1 MTFIGKV
8 ARFIKDKGFQLETLH
23 VIVPSDRAIKQI
35 KLELSKVYSAPIY
48 SPNISTIDRWM
59 RPDDQILIDQT
70 RQLITLYNTC
80 SKITHFEN
88 QTFEDFLG
96 WANMLLQ
103 DFDEIDRYML
113 DAHSVFK
120 NLKSIKE
127 LESWQLDDE
136 ELSASQLKFKDFWQ
150 QIPEIYTTFQSELRS
165 QNKMTSGWA
174 YREFATHID
183 SYLSKGDDHNYIFA
197 GFNALS
203 ISELTAIKKLIE
215 AKKAHFLTDSDVFY
229 TSDSIHEAGT
239 FIRKNHN
246 YLGVGYEIPQINEIG
261 EKQIDVQIIECTQQ
275 IGQVKIA
282 ANELHKLSEQEQ
294 NSTLILLCDE
304 SLITS
309 ITKNIPEN
317 IKKTNI
323 TLGLPITQTA
333 IKSWVDI
340 LFQIQE
346 NKMKFNTESIY
357 FYDFQRLIN
366 HSLTIGCLTMKEV
379 YILGEI
385 EHDSIK
391 KNRIFHSKDTVKKTP
406 LISEFIDLVYENW
419 AGDWQKAIHN
429 IRALNSVII
438 KNISQ
443 QNPFERSL
451 MEVFDESLIEF
462 QNIIQEGIPKMSQ
475 KSFKLFFDQH
485 WIRKNISFKGDQ
497 RDGIQ
502 VMGLLETRMLD
513 FKHII
518 AIGMNEG
525 NLPATNAIN
534 SFIPMDLRAALGLPT
549 TREKQGVFAHHF
561 YRLLHQCNTL
571 TATYCTNNEQLGPQ
585 EKSRY
590 LLQLELELKRLNK
603 NIRIKKKYYN
613 IPLQHASRSN
623 SQVIEKSELIVGRIE
638 NYFNNSISASSLNT
652 YLRCPLDFYYKYIAE
667 LGEEK
672 TIEEDI
678 ESQQF
683 GSLIH
688 NTLELLYEK
697 HALFDKFGNENLPK
711 RTALQTED
719 VEKML
724 VKYKDILHQ
733 QFMTYFDDEAQ
744 LFLEGKNVLSYT
756 IAQDTIENMLKKE
769 LAFLKMQTEPVFIV
783 QIESKK
789 SISMELNVQEKKRT
803 IIFSGYIDRIDR
815 IGNKYRVIDYKS
827 GRVKDKN
834 VVFKLNKNGIITS
847 FSECKHAVQLA
858 LYSLF
863 FKESF
868 GNLPDEALIF
878 SLTDVVK
885 MEYPLEYKGHHLED
899 ICQLFREFLE
909 EVLNEVFEKEHPIE
923 HSEDAKYCTYCL

>member
-8 ARFIKDKGFQLETLH
+8 AKFIKDKEFQLETLH
-23 VIVPSDRAIKQI
+23 VIVPSDRAIKQVQ
-35 KLELSKVYSAPIY
+35 LELSKVYSAPIY
-48 SPNISTIDRWM
+48 APNICTIDQWM
-59 RPDDQILIDQT
+59 RPHDQTLIDQT
-70 RQLITLYNTC
+70 RQLITLYSTC
-80 SKITHFEN
+80 SKMAYFEN
-88 QTFEDFLG
+88 ETFEEFLG

-103 DFDEIDRYML
+103 DFEEIDRYML
-113 DAHSVFK
+113 DANSVFK

-127 LESWQLDDE
+127 LECWQIDDDE
-136 ELSASQLKFKDFWQ
+136 LSSSQLKFKDFWE
-150 QIPEIYTTFQSELRS
+150 QIPEIYSAFQAELRS

-183 SYLSKGDDHNYIFA
+183 SYISPDDDHHYIFA

-203 ISELTAIKKLIE
+203 NSELTAIKKLIE
-215 AKKAHFLTDSDVFY
+215 ANRAHFLSDSDVFY
-229 TSDSIHEAGT
+229 TADSIHEAGT
-239 FIRKNHN
+239 FIRKNHD
-246 YLGVGYEIPQINEIG
+246 YLGVGYTIPQGNELG
-261 EKQIDVQIIECTQQ
+261 EKKIDIQIIECTQQ

-282 ANELHKLSEQEQ
+282 STELHKLSKKEQD
-294 NSTLILLCDE
+294 STLILLCDE

-317 IKKTNI
+317 IQKMNI
-323 TLGLPITQTA
+323 SLGLPITQTA

-346 NKMKFNTESIY
+346 NKVKFNTEAIY

-366 HSLTIGCLTMKEV
+366 HSLTIGCLSMKEV

-385 EHDSIK
+385 EYDSIK
-391 KNRIFHSKDTVKKTP
+391 KNRVFHSKETVKKTP
-406 LISEFIDLVYENW
+406 LISEFIDLIYDRW
-419 AGDWQKAIHN
+419 GDDWQKAIHN
-429 IRALNSVII
+429 IRALNSLII
-438 KNISQ
+438 THISP
-443 QNPFERSL
+443 QNPFEHSL

-462 QNIIQEGIPKMSQ
+462 QNIIEEGIPKMSQ

-485 WIRKNISFKGDQ
+485 WIRKNMSFKGDQ

-502 VMGLLETRMLD
+502 VMGLLETRLLD
-513 FKHII
+513 FNHIV

-534 SFIPMDLRAALGLPT
+534 SFIPMDLRAALGMPT

-561 YRLLHQCNTL
+561 YRLLHQCNKL

-590 LLQLELELKRLNK
+590 LLQLELELMRLNK
-603 NIRIKKKYYN
+603 NIRIEKSYYN
-613 IPLQHASRSN
+613 IPLQQSSKSN
-623 SQVIEKSELIVGRIE
+623 SQVIDKSELILGRIE
-638 NYFNNSISASSLNT
+638 NYFNHSISASSLNK
-652 YLRCPLDFYYKYIAE
+652 YLQCPLDFYYQYIAE

-688 NTLELLYEK
+688 NTLEILYEK
-697 HALFDKFGNENLPK
+697 HALYDKSGKENLPK
-711 RTALQTED
+711 RGPLLIEE

-724 VKYKDILHQ
+724 VEYKGILEQ
-733 QFMTYFDDEAQ
+733 QFMAYFDNEAQ

-756 IAQDTIENMLKKE
+756 IAQDTIKNMLEKE
-769 LAFLKMQTEPVFIV
+769 LAFLKAQTEPVYII

-789 SISMELNVQEKKRT
+789 SISLELDVQGEKRT
-803 IIFSGYIDRIDR
+803 ITFSGYIDRIDR
-815 IGNKYRVIDYKS
+815 IGNNYRVIDYKS

-834 VVFKLNKNGIITS
+834 VEFKLNKNGIIAS
-847 FSECKHAVQLA
+847 FSGCKHAVQLA

-868 GNLPDEALIF
+868 GKLPDEALIF

-885 MEYPLEYKGHHLED
+885 LEYPLEYKNQNLED
-899 ICQLFREFLE
+899 ICQLFRGFLE
-909 EVLNEVFEKEHPIE
+909 EVLNEIFDKDHPITHTE
-923 HSEDAKYCTYCL
+923 EAKYCSHCL